1 MTVSPSSVTTSKSEN
16 LNRPYGNTGTKYQS
30 STGGGSRCLVDWLTC
45 TFEEPDFTMA
55 TFISLL
61 ADYMQLDVRAVDKGK
76 GFRGFLYRVDLEAC
90 IDDEYKKFGTIAW
103 GGKAQKGR
111 YMLDIEGSGCGLIKD
126 WEALQD
132 TLEGMDAR
140 LTRVDL
146 ALDFLNGEKTV
157 DDALEMAKAGEFNMN
172 GFPPEIDVRG
182 DWFLDGSNGRS
193 IYVGKRVCG
202 KQLCVYEKGKQLDM
216 KDSNWTRYELRL
228 GNKGRVIPLDILTDR
243 DKYFA
248 GAYPA
253 FEKLLDGVIGERIKT
268 ISKETEA
275 VLTNMVTH
283 MRRCYGKTINQA
295 RKLAG
300 FDITEFIEAVTVKGI
315 PKKLDPASRDAE
327 IEWKAFKQRLDNIR
341 TLQ

>member
-1 MTVSPSSVTTSKSEN
+1 MDRSAEAGGAFSH
-16 LNRPYGNTGTKYQS
+16 PYSNTGIKYQG
-30 STGGGSRCLVDWLTC
+30 TGGDSRCIVDWLTC
-45 TFEEPDFTMA
+45 TFEKPSISMHTL
-55 TFISLL
+55 ISLL
-61 ADYMQLDVRAVDKGK
+61 ADYMQLDVKGTDKGK
-76 GFRGFLYRVDLEAC
+76 GRYGFTSCIELEAC
-90 IDDEYKKFGTIAW
+90 IDDEYKRFGYISW

-111 YMLDIEGSGCGLIKD
+111 YMLDIEGQGCGLIKD

-132 TLEGMDAR
+132 TLEGMEAR

-157 DDALEMAKAGEFNMN
+157 DDAMAMAKAGEFNMN
-172 GFPPEIDVRG
+172 GCPPEVDQRG
-182 DWFLDGSNGRS
+182 DWEIDLTRGRS
-193 IYVGKRVCG
+193 LYIGKRVCG
-202 KQLCVYEKGKQLDM
+202 KQLNVYEKGKQLGD
-216 KDSNWTRYELRL
+216 KQSNWTRYELRL

-253 FEKLLDGVIGERIKT
+253 FEKLLDGVAGERIKT

-275 VLTNMVTH
+275 VLTHMVTH
-283 MRRCYGKTINQA
+283 MKRCYGKTINQA

-300 FDITEFIEAVTVKGI
+300 FDITEFIEAVSVKGI
-315 PKKLDPASRDAE
+315 PNKLDLASRDAQ
-327 IEWKAFKQRLDNIR
+327 IDWKDFKQRLDDMR